1 MLQKSKSAR
10 AAKFKFLI
18 LIPLIFAMLTYVS
31 CSDTTNLTDGEN
43 ENMKV
48 PTPPTPPAPTQAL
61 SQEDAELVN
70 QLESELQQMEE
81 SGKSFFE
88 ISESFMIEKDKHII
102 SKEAFYRMRVFSEW
116 MFQSNKERKL
126 AEGTWTEENESNH
139 QEMMQKALAQS
150 YEDYV
155 AYRKSQPKKENT
167 STEGVAFSAI
177 ETVPTYPGCEN
188 LDNAAAKKCMSEQ
201 ITNFIN
207 QNFDT
212 NAVKPYAEKGTNRI
226 YVRFAIT
233 KDGNIENI
241 QARASSPELVE
252 EGKRVVALLPK
263 MKPGE
268 NDGKPV
274 NVLYSLPI
282 IFQVGE

>member
-1 MLQKSKSAR
+1 
-10 AAKFKFLI
+10 
-18 LIPLIFAMLTYVS
+18 T
-31 CSDTTNLTDGEN
+31 
-43 ENMKV
+43 
-48 PTPPTPPAPTQAL
+48 
-61 SQEDAELVN
+61 
-70 QLESELQQMEE
+70 
-81 SGKSFFE
+81 
-88 ISESFMIEKDKHII
+88 
-102 SKEAFYRMRVFSEW
+102 
-116 MFQSNKERKL
+116 
-126 AEGTWTEENESNH
+126 
-139 QEMMQKALAQS
+139 
-150 YEDYV
+150 
-155 AYRKSQPKKENT
+155 
-167 STEGVAFSAI
+167 AI

-201 ITNFIN
+201 ITNFVN
-207 QNFDT
+207 ENFDT

-233 KDGNIENI
+233 KEGTIDNI

-274 NVLYSLPI
+274 DVLYSLPI